1 MGRLLITGGHGM
13 VGRNLRDHADCADW
27 EVLAPARAELDLAD
41 GVALRR
47 WLAQHRPDAVV
58 HAAGLVGGIQANMAE
73 PWRYLAEN
81 AAIGLNLI
89 TACRE
94 AGIPRL
100 INLCSSCAYPRDLG
114 QDLREEQILTGALEP
129 TNEGYA
135 LAKIMALRLVEYALR
150 EDPRLGWRTLIPCN
164 LYGPHDKFDPG
175 RSHLLPAIIHKIHQ
189 ARAGGHDTVEIWGD
203 GTARREF
210 IYAGDLAQAIL
221 RALDDPSALP
231 PVMNIGMGQDHAI
244 NDYYR
249 ITAEV
254 IGWQGRFTHDLD
266 RPVGMRR
273 KLMSVARQTAW
284 GWAPQTDLRAG
295 IAATYAHYLDHQPPE
310 TGRA

>member
-1 MGRLLITGGHGM
+1 MRLLITGGSGM
-13 VGRNLRDHADCADW
+13 VGRNLRDHPGAGTW
-27 EVLAPARAELDLAD
+27 QVLAPTRAELDLGD
-41 GVALRR
+41 GAALRS
-47 WLAQHRPDAVV
+47 WLARHRPDAVV

-81 AAIGLNLI
+81 ARIGLNLI

-94 AGIPRL
+94 AGVPRL

-114 QDLREEQILTGALEP
+114 RDLREEQILTGPLEP

-150 EDPRLGWRTLIPCN
+150 EEPGLGWRTLIPCN
-164 LYGPHDKFDPG
+164 LYGPHDKFDPA
-175 RSHLLPAIIHKIHQ
+175 RSHLLPAIVHKIHQ
-189 ARAGGHDTVEIWGD
+189 AKAQGRDTVEIWGD

-210 IYAGDLAQAIL
+210 LYAGDLAEAIL
-221 RALDDPSALP
+221 RALADPLVLP
-231 PVMNIGMGQDHAI
+231 PVMNVGPGQDHAI

-249 ITAEV
+249 IAAEV
-254 IGWQGRFTHDLD
+254 IGWQGRFTHDLA
-266 RPVGMRR
+266 RPVGMQR

-284 GWAPQTDLRAG
+284 GWAPRTTLREG
-295 IAATYAHYLDHQPPE
+295 IAATHAWYVDHQP
-310 TGRA
+310 